1 MDEISRGNPAQVARR
16 LAIARALPKLP
27 VGPVVSELAAE
38 FLRAGI
44 LPRNAASDAVH
55 LAVAAVANTDY
66 VLTWNCRHIANAELL
81 KQLDRV
87 CRRCGY
93 RLPVVCTP
101 GELMG
106 GNANVR
112 RSDCCRSPACPR

>member
-27 VGPVVSELAAE
+27 GGPVVSELAAE

-66 VLTWNCRHIANAELL
+66 VLTWNCRHIANAEML
-81 KQLDRV
+81 KQLNRV
-87 CRRCGY
+87 CTRCGY
-93 RLPVVCTP
+93 RLPAVCTP
-101 GELMG
+101 EELMG
-106 GNANVR
+106 GNANV
-112 RSDCCRSPACPR
+112 